1 MAGLRVAVVQTDP
14 HFGRLRVNLDRALEL
29 MADTPADLYVLPEL
43 FATGYQ
49 FCSRAEVAKV
59 AEPIPTGQTTRRLL
73 AFARRRRCAIVAG
86 LVERAGRRFYN
97 SAVVIGSAGGSAG
110 GHEGLI
116 GRYRKLHLFA
126 EETQWFTPGDAAP
139 AVWTIGSTRVG
150 VMICFDWFFPETA
163 RLLALQGAELI
174 CHPANLVLPYCPE
187 AMRTRSIEN
196 RLFTATADRVG
207 TEARGG
213 KAPLTYIGQSQ
224 ITDPRG
230 RLLYRA
236 PATGEAVGAAWID
249 PAQARDKR
257 INAYNDL
264 WEVRQPRHY
273 RLLTSSRK
281 QPGKQR

>member
-14 HFGRLRVNLDRALEL
+14 QFGRVAANLDRALQL
-29 MADTPADLYVLPEL
+29 MAGTPADISVVPEL

-49 FCSRAEVAKV
+49 FTSRAEVAKV
-59 AEPIPTGQTTRRLL
+59 AEPVPAGRTTRRLT
-73 AFARRRRCAIVAG
+73 AFARRRRCAVVAG
-86 LVERAGRRFYN
+86 LVERAGGRFYN
-97 SAVVIGSAGGSAG
+97 SAVVVGQ
-110 GHEGLI
+110 EGVI

-126 EETQWFTPGDAAP
+126 EETQWFAPGDAAP

-163 RLLALQGAELI
+163 RLLALAGAELI

-196 RLFTATADRVG
+196 RIFTATADRVG

-213 KAPLTYIGQSQ
+213 KSPLTYIGQSQ

-257 INAYNDL
+257 INAFNDL

-273 RLLTSSRK
+273 RRLTVARRKSRSSK
-281 QPGKQR
+281 